1 MEAAMHTTRS
11 SSLAA
16 FLALGSAALLVAAL
30 VAALALLTALPAHGA
45 PAPDAPVHGAV
56 VQDWCDDSRAGARD
70 HCEVRAL
77 AAGLAGGAFAVE
89 GMTNGSIR
97 VEGWDGSEVR
107 VMARVTAR
115 NAGSAAEAIELADE
129 VRLDAST
136 GLLQVEGPRSR
147 LFQRASWSVDLR
159 IQVPAGAELALGT
172 TNGSIEVAR
181 VGGAVRARSTNG
193 NVAIEGAS
201 SWVEARTTNGS
212 VRVGL
217 TGAAP
222 SPRLDLRTTNGS
234 VELSLPAD
242 ASLRVDAATT
252 NGRITS
258 DFALETEGRRQNRA
272 RGVLGTGA
280 GEAVLRATNGS
291 LRINRAG
298 GAASN

>member
-159 IQVPAGAELALGT
+159 IQVPA
-172 TNGSIEVAR
+172 
-181 VGGAVRARSTNG
+181 
-193 NVAIEGAS
+193 
-201 SWVEARTTNGS
+201 RTTNGS